1 MIINFSIYAHIL
13 DSFIIYISVLNY
25 MGYEQGNTGEEVV
38 RVRFPRGNEVL
49 GIIEQLLGY
58 AKMRVKCTDGH
69 TRVCRVPGRLTRM
82 LWLRERDIVIIEP
95 WEFQKDSKGDVIYKY
110 KKTQIDVLKDK
121 GLLKGLEGE
130 L

>member
-1 MIINFSIYAHIL
+1 MKYRNNQSSDEI
-13 DSFIIYISVLNY
+13 
-25 MGYEQGNTGEEVV
+25 V
-38 RVRFPRGNEVL
+38 RVKFPRGNEVL
-49 GIIEQLLGY
+49 GVIEQLLGY
-58 AKMRVKCTDGH
+58 AKMRVKCADGH

-110 KKTQIDVLKDK
+110 KKTQVDVLKEK
-121 GLLKGLEGE
+121 GLLKNLEGE

>member
-1 MIINFSIYAHIL
+1 M
-13 DSFIIYISVLNY
+13 NY
-25 MGYEQGNTGEEVV
+25 GNNNSGEEII
-38 RVRFPRGNEVL
+38 RVRFPRGEEVL

-82 LWLRERDIVIIEP
+82 LWLRERDIVIIKP
-95 WEFQKDSKGDVIYKY
+95 WDFQKDTKGDVIYKY
-110 KKTQIDVLKDK
+110 KKTQIDVLKQR
-121 GLLKGLEGE
+121 GLLKGLEGD